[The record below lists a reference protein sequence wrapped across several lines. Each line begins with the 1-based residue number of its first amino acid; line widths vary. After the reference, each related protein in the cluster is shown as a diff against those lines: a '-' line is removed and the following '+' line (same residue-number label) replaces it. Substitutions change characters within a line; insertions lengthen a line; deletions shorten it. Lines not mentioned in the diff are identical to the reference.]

1 MWPRPCWSTLRKWRI
16 PRWSAKTHGGLG
28 WGSSWRTSPRHYQ
41 GTGGSIAKPIRIHI
55 RRPRVEEIKIEIK
68 MQRRPEIEEEMF
80 TCLLPISDG
89 VVNYRTGKR
98 NQTWQTCVSN
108 LYNGFSASPAS
119 AKRCPLSTLSR
130 NKSKF
135 APARRIPIWK
145 MMKTENNGKAI
156 SKQTLYFSLGYH
168 ARSLSNHFRLQSGWK
183 LKANKKY

>member
-1 MWPRPCWSTLRKWRI
+1 
-16 PRWSAKTHGGLG
+16 
-28 WGSSWRTSPRHYQ
+28 
-41 GTGGSIAKPIRIHI
+41 
-55 RRPRVEEIKIEIK
+55 

-80 TCLLPISDG
+80 TWLLPISVG

-98 NQTWQTCVSN
+98 DQTWQTCVSN

-145 MMKTENNGKAI
+145 MMKTENNDKAI
-156 SKQTLYFSLGYH
+156 SKQTLNFSLGYH
-168 ARSLSNHFRLQSGWK
+168 ARSLSNHFWLQSGWK
-183 LKANKKY
+183 LKATRNTRRQGCCRCHFVSSDYTQDWELFSLNVPGVLRSSHEPYSSFKT